1 MFIIYPILFHSA
13 VIVLIAYLIFKRIKD
28 KKNENF
34 EKRDN

>member
-1 MFIIYPILFHSA
+1 MFIIYPILFYSA